1 MLRLN
6 HKNLEVYKKGSGLVA
21 EVYQLTRS
29 FPKEE
34 QFGLTSQLRRASIS
48 IISNLAEGSAR
59 KSSLERK
66 RYYEISRS
74 SLVEVDSQL
83 EIAIRLNFLTQ
94 SENEKVF
101 LLIEEVFKMLSSL
114 ITKT

>member
-6 HKNLEVYKKGSGLVA
+6 HKNLDVYKKGTDLVT

-66 RYYEISRS
+66 RFYEISRS
-74 SLVEVDSQL
+74 SLVEVDAQL
-83 EIAIRLNFLTQ
+83 EIAIKLNFLSQ
-94 SENEKVF
+94 SDNEEVF
-101 LLIEEVFKMLSSL
+101 VLIEEVFKMLSSL
-114 ITKT
+114 ISNT